1 MNQQRHII
9 KRQVIE
15 IKTDSQPLAQEIQ
28 SRISQRVTQQINKL
42 LDQHC
47 SRLSSPDTIH
57 RIQYLEIDLGV
68 INVTN
73 LENDFTKKFNS
84 QLKQQLALYIKPYI
98 SESTETPVKHKKFTS
113 QLELLSYFANTGR
126 LPWWADVQQT
136 QLLERT
142 LDFLLQNTQQLFQ
155 QKLREFIRQESPLIR
170 LIQYYDNTRLI
181 QLLVLVANNHQH
193 ELHKL
198 AERFTSVM
206 PQLNCLAEYPT
217 SQIKQATWYAL
228 FNYAI
233 NTSQDSPY
241 YSGSDVVLHII
252 SKQLAI
258 PYVVLLNELQV
269 LDSSF
274 FANKPHKDE
283 HPTLSSLILK
293 LKNNP
298 ENPELLNKIHTLI
311 PKPNCPEFFLE
322 EVLIILQ
329 QIKFKASDP
338 KNFLTAVTN
347 ITQAIDTKSLNS
359 QDQHPFRKS
368 QLDNDDTKTNSFSSA
383 DEIYIN
389 NAGLVIL
396 WPFMQRFFENMQWLQ
411 KKRFKD
417 DSAQQDA
424 VTALHY
430 LATGETKALEF
441 MLPLNK
447 LICGMQVDTLY
458 AQDSALSQ
466 SELIACDELLKAV
479 IANAPILK
487 NTSLPGFR
495 TSFLNRQGIL
505 SKRDGAWLLQVE
517 RETFDLILDRFPWSF
532 EWFKLPWMPLAM
544 RVEW

>member
-170 LIQYYDNTRLI
+170 LIQYYDNTRLT

-206 PQLNCLAEYPT
+206 PQLNCLAEHPT

-311 PKPNCPEFFLE
+311 TKPNCPDFFLE

-383 DEIYIN
+383 DEI
-389 NAGLVIL
+389 
-396 WPFMQRFFENMQWLQ
+396 
-411 KKRFKD
+411 
-417 DSAQQDA
+417 
-424 VTALHY
+424 
-430 LATGETKALEF
+430 
-441 MLPLNK
+441 
-447 LICGMQVDTLY
+447 
-458 AQDSALSQ
+458 
-466 SELIACDELLKAV
+466 
-479 IANAPILK
+479 
-487 NTSLPGFR
+487 
-495 TSFLNRQGIL
+495 
-505 SKRDGAWLLQVE
+505 
-517 RETFDLILDRFPWSF
+517 
-532 EWFKLPWMPLAM
+532 
-544 RVEW
+544 